1 MVPPQRL
8 QDLKFE
14 SAQPTI
20 VLSDILAQHVRETVQ
35 CKQTESQLIEL
46 QQWIEQYRAMAH

>member
-1 MVPPQRL
+1 MVPPLRL

-20 VLSDILAQHVRETVQ
+20 TLTDVLTQHVRETVQ
-35 CKQTESQLIEL
+35 CKQTETQLIEL
-46 QQWIEQYRAMAH
+46 QQWIEQYRAIAH